1 MFGGIN
7 MNIKHLKVN
16 QLINPIA
23 IDKQPV
29 RLTWELECCLLQT
42 AVEIRTRQNEGEWA
56 TSGRVCVSARDFYI

>member
-1 MFGGIN
+1 

-56 TSGRVCVSARDFYI
+56 TSGRV